1 MIVNDLQKNKHFH
14 KFPQTCRCTDFISAI
29 MIMALLHFDVHTV
42 FAGQLILKVAN
53 LSSPKEAKPIPKES
67 RKIQVVIKHP
77 HIKHACITKHKID
90 IKTHHKH
97 RWNTILIFRSIFFP
111 VITLTYICFLLN
123 TLSVAGQQQNLCN
136 ILCTLHAA
144 SWSYS

>member
-1 MIVNDLQKNKHFH
+1 
-14 KFPQTCRCTDFISAI
+14 
-29 MIMALLHFDVHTV
+29 
-42 FAGQLILKVAN
+42 
-53 LSSPKEAKPIPKES
+53 
-67 RKIQVVIKHP
+67 
-77 HIKHACITKHKID
+77 
-90 IKTHHKH
+90 
-97 RWNTILIFRSIFFP
+97 

>member
-1 MIVNDLQKNKHFH
+1 MGFLSNKIWVRIFLGH
-14 KFPQTCRCTDFISAI
+14 P
-29 MIMALLHFDVHTV
+29 VHTV

-97 RWNTILIFRSIFFP
+97 R
-111 VITLTYICFLLN
+111 
-123 TLSVAGQQQNLCN
+123 
-136 ILCTLHAA
+136 
-144 SWSYS
+144 